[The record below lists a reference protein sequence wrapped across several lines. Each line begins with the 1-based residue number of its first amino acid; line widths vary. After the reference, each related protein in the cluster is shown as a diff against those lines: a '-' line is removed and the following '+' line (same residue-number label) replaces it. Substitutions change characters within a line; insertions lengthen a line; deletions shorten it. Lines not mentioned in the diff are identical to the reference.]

1 MKKFNVTVNGVS
13 YEVAVE
19 EISAAAPAAPV
30 KPITSTA
37 QPAPAPVVSSPT
49 AAVSAPVQVGQAE
62 TPINSPMP
70 GKIIKIMV
78 EVGQEVKKG
87 EIILILEAMKMQNE
101 IPAPV
106 AGAIKSIHVN
116 TAQNVKPGEVLAV
129 IG

>member
-19 EISAAAPAAPV
+19 EIAAAPAAPV
-30 KPITSTA
+30 KPA
-37 QPAPAPVVSSPT
+37 APAVQPTPAPVVSSPA
-49 AAVSAPVQVGQAE
+49 AAVSAPVQVGQGE
-62 TPINSPMP
+62 TSVNSPMP

-106 AGAIKSIHVN
+106 AGTIKSIHVSA
-116 TAQNVKPGEVLAV
+116 AQNVKPGEVLAV